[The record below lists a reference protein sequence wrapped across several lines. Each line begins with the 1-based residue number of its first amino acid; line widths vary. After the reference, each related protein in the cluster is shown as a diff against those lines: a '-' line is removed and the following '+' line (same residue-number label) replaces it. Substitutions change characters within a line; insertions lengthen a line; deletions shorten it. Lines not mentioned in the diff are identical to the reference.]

1 MFLPQLVNPD
11 NAKQR
16 VGELT
21 LQFSGIKIELQME
34 AILQCAWVQGVQLEK
49 VTHEFALG
57 TANHSPLSSRP
68 LSSSVREG
76 KGWVNGTRFVGGP
89 EREDGSGDSPCKGVT
104 IA

>member
-34 AILQCAWVQGVQLEK
+34 AILQCASVQGVQLEK
-49 VTHEFALG
+49 VSKYRRSLIK
-57 TANHSPLSSRP
+57 SSISAGR
-68 LSSSVREG
+68 SVD
-76 KGWVNGTRFVGGP
+76 N
-89 EREDGSGDSPCKGVT
+89 
-104 IA
+104 A